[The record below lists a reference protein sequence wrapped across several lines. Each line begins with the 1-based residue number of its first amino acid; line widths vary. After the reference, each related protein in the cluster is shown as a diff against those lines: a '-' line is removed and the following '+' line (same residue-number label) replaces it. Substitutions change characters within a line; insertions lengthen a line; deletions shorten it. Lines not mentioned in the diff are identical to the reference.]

1 MFGCKAAA
9 GGQLLTCWHKT
20 EKGNRAV
27 RPCPGGAAHAR
38 GGRGKNWCLDC
49 AGPRLRLSYSTA
61 RAPGAGAA
69 QCVQPR
75 WDAGTG
81 CRKNGELET
90 RGKWEL
96 PERSGARAARA
107 GARPLEGE
115 GWQKLLKGL
124 GPGGAPKGQEGG
136 AVLAAHAT
144 RRSRSLSPDSVASAP
159 AASHWRGR
167 GRAGRLRAVCVPSRL
182 GHTALRPGSGSWWR
196 WGKALLGTV
205 GRPTARLQ
213 RRRAQSRPP
222 VSVVRAGR
230 AGDGRR
236 GRVQVVVTTGAAGRR
251 AARGARVVSLPR
263 ASGARHLRLEEHEQ
277 AAIAVK
283 NGLQLR
289 VAQG

>member
-38 GGRGKNWCLDC
+38 GGREKNWCLDC

-136 AVLAAHAT
+136 AVLAARAT
-144 RRSRSLSPDSVASAP
+144 RRSRSLSPALLPLRLRRRTGAGAVGQGGCGQCAFP
-159 AASHWRGR
+159 AGSGTRRCDR
-167 GRAGRLRAVCVPSRL
+167 GRAAGGGGGRRCSGRWGDRLR
-182 GHTALRPGSGSWWR
+182 GSSEGERS
-196 WGKALLGTV
+196 
-205 GRPTARLQ
+205 
-213 RRRAQSRPP
+213 
-222 VSVVRAGR
+222 
-230 AGDGRR
+230 R
-236 GRVQVVVTTGAAGRR
+236 GRQSPWSELAELETAGVAGFR
-251 AARGARVVSLPR
+251 SLSPLVR
-263 ASGARHLRLEEHEQ
+263 QGDRLPGGLAS
-277 AAIAVK
+277 
-283 NGLQLR
+283 
-289 VAQG
+289 